1 MKRLFTKNFTL
12 VITLL
17 LLTTSFL
24 SGCDKHSADSDL
36 EEITIV
42 LDWYPNA
49 IHAFI
54 YEAIEKGYYVEEDL
68 NVKIEFPS
76 NTNDAISLTA
86 AGKADVG
93 MYYHHDVIM
102 ARTNQDIPIKAIGSI
117 TQNNLNVVL
126 SLKEHGITSPADLE
140 GKKIGYAGTVLSET
154 FVRQMLEFCG
164 KSMDDV
170 QMIDVGFDLMSSMTT
185 KNVDATI
192 GCMVNH
198 ELPQLKEEGFEI
210 NSFAPTDYGV
220 PKYYELVLVTGEK
233 QLKNN
238 SEKLEKFLRASKK
251 GFADMK
257 ANPEEALNILL
268 EYQNEENFPLS
279 RTVEEQSME
288 YLLPAMETDTDPFLT
303 QEEAIW
309 QDNIDWLYEQK
320 VISSK
325 LQASEFFINL
335 ID

>member
-1 MKRLFTKNFTL
+1 MKRLFTKIFTL
-12 VITLL
+12 SITILL
-17 LLTTSFL
+17 LATCLF
-24 SGCDKHSADSDL
+24 SGCGKQSDSSGL
-36 EEITIV
+36 EDFTIV

-49 IHAFI
+49 IHAFL
-54 YEAIEKGYYVEEDL
+54 YEAIEKGYYEEEGL

-86 AGKADVG
+86 AGKADLG
-93 MYYHHDVIM
+93 MYYQHDIIM
-102 ARTNQDIPIKAIGSI
+102 ARTNEDIPIKAIGSVS
-117 TQNNLNVVL
+117 QKSLNVVL
-126 SLKEHGITSPADLE
+126 SLKELGITSPADLE

-154 FVRQMLEFCG
+154 FVKQMVEFSG

-170 QMIDVGFDLMSSMTT
+170 DMIDVGFDLMSSMTT

-198 ELPQLKEEGFEI
+198 ELPQLKEEGFDM

-220 PKYYELVLVTGEK
+220 PQYYELVLVTGEK
-233 QLKNN
+233 QLKND
-238 SEKLEKFLRASKK
+238 SEKLKKFLRASKK

-257 ANPEEALNILL
+257 ANPKEALNILL

-288 YLLPAMETDTDPFLT
+288 CLLPAMETDTASFLT

-325 LQASEFFINL
+325 PQASEFFINL
-335 ID
+335 VD

>member
-1 MKRLFTKNFTL
+1 MKRLFTKSFTL
-12 VITLL
+12 IIAMLL
-17 LLTTSFL
+17 LATSLL
-24 SGCDKHSADSDL
+24 SGCGKQSTDSDL
-36 EEITIV
+36 EDLTIV

-54 YEAIEKGYYVEEDL
+54 YEAIEKGYYEEEGL

-86 AGKADVG
+86 AGKADLG
-93 MYYHHDVIM
+93 IYYQHDVIM
-102 ARTNQDIPIKAIGSI
+102 ARTNEDIPIKAIGSI
-117 TQNNLNVVL
+117 SQQNLNVVL
-126 SLKEHGITSPADLE
+126 SLKELGITSPADLQ

-154 FVRQMLEFCG
+154 FIRQMLQFCG

-170 QMIDVGFDLMSSMTT
+170 QMVDVGFDLMSSMTT

-198 ELPQLKEEGFEI
+198 ELPQLKEEGFEM
-210 NSFAPTDYGV
+210 NSFAPTDFGV
-220 PKYYELVLVTGEK
+220 PKYYELVLITGEK
-233 QLKNN
+233 QLKND

-279 RTVEEQSME
+279 KTVEEQSLQ
-288 YLLPAMETDTDPFLT
+288 YLIPAMETETAPFLT
-303 QEEAIW
+303 QEESIW
-309 QDNIDWLYEQK
+309 QNNINWLYEQK

-325 LQASEFFINL
+325 PEASEFFINL
-335 ID
+335 TE